1 MALLRV
7 STLSA
12 FIVSFGW
19 TVPLAAQGVV
29 QGTATAEVIS
39 LAEISAQQATALLF
53 SPTPGILR
61 VSIPGGTAPLDL
73 QASAVEGGTF
83 TFTADSS
90 SSAAM
95 TEVVQALESGKATG
109 SLSTPLS
116 LSGFINGRGVQI
128 VVLSAAQAGDGSGS
142 LKATI
147 TFD

>member
-1 MALLRV
+1 MAAV
-7 STLSA
+7 AVCT
-12 FIVSFGW
+12 IVNSH
-19 TVPLAAQGVV
+19 VAAQS
-29 QGTATAEVIS
+29 TASASASVALVSPAE
-39 LAEISAQQATALLF
+39 ASAQQATELLF

-95 TEVVQALESGKATG
+95 AEVVQALESGKATG